1 MTPDASMR
9 VMTQTTGPDALRH
22 DTLSGVTGRT
32 GRGTA
37 RQTVRIDEAD
47 WDLLG
52 ETSARLGTDR
62 SAVIRAFVDWY
73 NRKPEAELPERPA
86 AKDEPA

>member
-1 MTPDASMR
+1 
-9 VMTQTTGPDALRH
+9 MTQTTDPGSGRH
-22 DTLSGVTGRT
+22 DTLSDVTGRV

-47 WDLLG
+47 WEQLG
-52 ETSARLGTDR
+52 ARTADAGTDR

-73 NRKPEAELPERPA
+73 NGKAGAELPERPA
-86 AKDEPA
+86 AAGEYGPSREDDA